1 VKNYVDYLRLV
12 TQDWNMDLTN
22 IVLSSALVG
31 LLAFNLLV
39 TRKANRL
46 LSNADGPL
54 NEAKELLIEY
64 YGLNKKLK
72 ADALIDKKTIIELA
86 DELNQYKKRNS
97 VEVDI
102 GGMKVSVVK

>member
-1 VKNYVDYLRLV
+1 MKNYVDYLRLV

-31 LLAFNLLV
+31 LSAYSLIS
-39 TRKANRL
+39 NRRASRYNSETISAL
-46 LSNADGPL
+46 IKHHSL
-54 NEAKELLIEY
+54 NEELV
-64 YGLNKKLK
+64 
-72 ADALIDKKTIIELA
+72 ADAAINKRTIIELA